1 MIRKLQKKKSHIG
14 SVTSCGRVYIPS
26 LHLYMDK
33 CCGQEALSRA
43 RRGGA
48 NPRTKTE
55 LRGLGLVC
63 TRTSWATRN
72 AGPEWAF
79 RAKPPFAILVS
90 EKIRINGINSELKR
104 CFIFQMS

>member
-1 MIRKLQKKKSHIG
+1 MVKRLSLA
-14 SVTSCGRVYIPS
+14 RV
-26 LHLYMDK
+26 
-33 CCGQEALSRA
+33 GW
-43 RRGGA
+43 GA

-79 RAKPPFAILVS
+79 RAKPPFAIFVS
-90 EKIRINGINSELKR
+90 EKKKFELIVLIRIS
-104 CFIFQMS
+104 